1 MRLEQATAAANT
13 PGEMT
18 CGASDETLATFLF
31 GKCTPISFVVIVE
44 CYLCRRKPS
53 FSTAINKQT
62 PLVLS
67 FIAFVCLF
75 VFACISFPS
84 PSPSPH
90 PHLHLTL
97 TFTSP
102 SPHLHSVPYLLC
114 VKQWLSILTWTRQ
127 RLRLPMPLAAR
138 TSSSPCGTTW
148 TTTATALC
156 LLQRST
162 SGS

>member
-67 FIAFVCLF
+67 FIAFVCLCLL
-75 VFACISFPS
+75 VFHFP
-84 PSPSPH
+84 H
-90 PHLHLTL
+90 LHLHLTL